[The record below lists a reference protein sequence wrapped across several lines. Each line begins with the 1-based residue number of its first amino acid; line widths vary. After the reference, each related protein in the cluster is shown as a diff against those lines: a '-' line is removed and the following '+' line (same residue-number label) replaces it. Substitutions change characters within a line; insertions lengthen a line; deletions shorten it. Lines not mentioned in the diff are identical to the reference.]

1 MPSCYLEGDSVP
13 GVDHAARH
21 LVGGEAELGEARVVQ
36 QLRGQD
42 VDRALP
48 EIGYLG
54 ICYEKI
60 F

>member
-1 MPSCYLEGDSVP
+1 MSKLESSSAALYLEGDGMP

-48 EIGYLG
+48 G
-54 ICYEKI
+54 IR
-60 F
+60 

>member
-1 MPSCYLEGDSVP
+1 MPRCYLEGDGVP

-48 EIGYLG
+48 G
-54 ICYEKI
+54 IR
-60 F
+60 

>member
-1 MPSCYLEGDSVP
+1 MP

-48 EIGYLG
+48 G
-54 ICYEKI
+54 IR
-60 F
+60 